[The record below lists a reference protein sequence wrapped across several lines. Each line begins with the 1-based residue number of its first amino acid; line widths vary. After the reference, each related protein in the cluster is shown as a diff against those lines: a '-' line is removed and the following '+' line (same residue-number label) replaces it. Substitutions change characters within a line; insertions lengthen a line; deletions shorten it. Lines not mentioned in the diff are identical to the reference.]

1 VSRPVYRPRISSPRA
16 AGRDP
21 IAASA
26 LGHQP
31 ETLRAFLE
39 LYGTLWEGGCVASV
53 TKETVRLRNAQITDC
68 GY

>member
-1 VSRPVYRPRISSPRA
+1 VSRTAYRPRISSPRA
-16 AGRDP
+16 AGSDP

-39 LYGTLWEGGCVASV
+39 LYGILWEGGSV
-53 TKETVRLRNAQITDC
+53 DAATKEKVRLRNAQITDC